1 MCDASMGHVRRIRG
15 PQAVGSTSHVRRLHG
30 PCATAPWATGGWQ
43 AAVRH
48 DTVVSRRRRR
58 HATAASSDFFCV
70 PFGGGGASGSVCR
83 QCRKRRLLGSTFIG
97 HCQRY
102 ARRLAVSVPPRRES
116 LTHLTDTCSITQTT
130 TSHLAYAPPP
140 QPPPPP
146 LLPPPRCCRVGAVTA
161 APYTAPS
168 RAVASTCTATPL
180 HHSRPPCCRRPDRT
194 ITGR

>member
-1 MCDASMGHVRRIRG
+1 MHLRHLW
-15 PQAVGSTSHVRRLHG
+15 TSIGRE
-30 PCATAPWATGGWQ
+30 GWQ

-48 DTVVSRRRRR
+48 DTVVSRRHRR

-70 PFGGGGASGSVCR
+70 PFGGGRQRERLPTVQKTPVARFDLHRSLSYSG
-83 QCRKRRLLGSTFIG
+83 
-97 HCQRY
+97 Y

-168 RAVASTCTATPL
+168 RAVAAVASTCTATPP
-180 HHSRPPCCRRPDRT
+180 HHSRPRPCCRRPDRT
-194 ITGR
+194 ISGR